1 MTASGYTLERIT
13 GLVLAGGQ
21 ARRMGGVDKGLV
33 ELGGRPMVARVL
45 DALRPQVGRVLINAN
60 RNLEEYARYGE
71 TVVPD
76 SVGGYLGPLAGML
89 SALETIDTDL
99 LLTVPCDSPLVA
111 PDLGRCLHAAL
122 ERTSADLAVAHDGG
136 RQQPVFLLLRRT
148 LATDLRDYLAGGG
161 RKIDRWFGR
170 HRVADADLSHR
181 PESFINVNDAE
192 ERRQVES
199 LLREKTPTA

>member
-1 MTASGYTLERIT
+1 MAASGYPLETIS

-21 ARRMGGVDKGLV
+21 AQRMGGVDKGLV
-33 ELGGRPMVARVL
+33 ELDRRPMIAWVL
-45 DALRPQVGRVLINAN
+45 EALRPQVGRVLINAN
-60 RNLEEYARYGE
+60 RNLEVYGRYGV

-76 SVGGYLGPLAGML
+76 SVAGFLGPLAGVL
-89 SALETIDTDL
+89 SALEAIDTDL

-122 ERTSADLAVAHDGG
+122 ERESADLAVAHDGQ

-148 LATDLRDYLAGGG
+148 LAADLKDYLAGGG

-181 PESFINVNDAE
+181 PDSFVNVNDA
-192 ERRQVES
+192 RDRQQVES
-199 LLREKTPTA
+199 LLRGKARTA